1 MNEVYVLDSFA
12 VLALLGDEPGSE
24 EVTSILRAAQAGT
37 AQVLMSW
44 VNAGE
49 VAYIVQRRWGREKV
63 YQVLGTLEATQ
74 IQWVAVAREL
84 ALRAAAIKAEHPLAY
99 ADAFAAALAIQEAGA
114 LVTGDPEFEVLVD
127 SVDIRW
133 LPQRA

>member
-24 EVTSILRAAQAGT
+24 DVTSVLQAAQAGT

-63 YQVLGTLEATQ
+63 YQVLGTLEAT
-74 IQWVAVAREL
+74 
-84 ALRAAAIKAEHPLAY
+84 
-99 ADAFAAALAIQEAGA
+99 
-114 LVTGDPEFEVLVD
+114 
-127 SVDIRW
+127 
-133 LPQRA
+133 